1 MHMNDP
7 YIPVHAWT
15 EKQKETDDVS
25 VRKTDSP
32 PSISRIVQGWGNEGP
47 ALSQLA
53 EQRVEYTVN
62 MLHLTD
68 SWKKAD
74 W

>member
-1 MHMNDP
+1 MHEQRN
-7 YIPVHAWT
+7 
-15 EKQKETDDVS
+15 
-25 VRKTDSP
+25 RKKLTMYQLERLIHLQAFP
-32 PSISRIVQGWGNEGP
+32 ELYRAGAMRGP

-74 W
+74 